1 MKTLK
6 LTLLLLFF
14 ILVSY
19 LLQALFTLKTY
30 QNRVD
35 TNATFNIDRFEFFI
49 KDTLLKEYLNFTT
62 STPLSEN
69 NTRLKSFYIT
79 LKPNDINKLN
89 SNLPQSGKE
98 NYIKGYLRVG
108 DDKQVKKIK
117 LRYRG
122 DTNLHWNYAQKSL
135 RIKLIKGESYQMHKS
150 FNLINPP
157 HDYSIIDCVA
167 YDISKELGLL
177 SPRYEPVRVFI
188 NNQFK
193 GVYIFL
199 SQIDESLLRANKR
212 MPGSIYYGD
221 MTSNKQ
227 VDINSP
233 ARLFYESQLWDKKAS
248 RNAEMRLD
256 RTDIDYFIEKSN
268 TKNPQEFYDFANTM
282 LNLPKYYTFFGLDT
296 LFGAFHHDY
305 AHNHKLYFD
314 PYLGKFEPI
323 EWDLRYWSSIPAKD
337 ISLYPLL
344 HQFKLNPLLEAQRD
358 KVAYEILQK
367 YPAKEIIKRLR
378 YYQKLILPDLRCDK
392 DRDTGIRPPLFP
404 NGIAKSFTINEFN
417 QSIIS
422 NEIAIMAR
430 EKFLKK
436 LYDNSKLIYSTKK
449 ISNNEYNITIEIKG
463 NSPIKINNKK
473 IEDKKQ
479 NELILYP
486 ARKFIPSNPLGAVAF
501 LYGKEQ
507 LVSSPRYYSIISPT
521 PNINQWDISNFI
533 TGKKIVAQPKQHIQP
548 ETDGFTLAIF
558 APKASDLK
566 EITLKGTI
574 EVKEN
579 LIFNKKTDIKILAG
593 TTFIIHPKKSIFF
606 YGKVTAIGT
615 KKEPI
620 LFQAKN
626 PSQPWGSVVIQGK
639 ETSNSTF
646 RYTKFSNG
654 SIATHNLINYT
665 APFNLHDLKNFTI
678 DHCTIGKNHIGDDAM
693 HIAYA
698 RGEVTNSTFKNA
710 RSDALDIDIA
720 TVTLKNNSFYNAG
733 NDALDIMTTTLYATK
748 NHFETT
754 GDKGI
759 SVGEWSNAT
768 LIDNSFANNHIAI
781 EVKDQSLLKLN
792 NTTIKNARYK
802 AINLYHKNKHYQK
815 GGTVII
821 KDLNITGNST
831 ITADK
836 KSHLETQ

>member
-1 MKTLK
+1 
-6 LTLLLLFF
+6 
-14 ILVSY
+14 
-19 LLQALFTLKTY
+19 
-30 QNRVD
+30 
-35 TNATFNIDRFEFFI
+35 
-49 KDTLLKEYLNFTT
+49 
-62 STPLSEN
+62 
-69 NTRLKSFYIT
+69 
-79 LKPNDINKLN
+79 
-89 SNLPQSGKE
+89 
-98 NYIKGYLRVG
+98 
-108 DDKQVKKIK
+108 
-117 LRYRG
+117 
-122 DTNLHWNYAQKSL
+122 
-135 RIKLIKGESYQMHKS
+135 MHKS

-199 SQIDESLLRANKR
+199 SQIDESLLRANRR

-221 MTSNKQ
+221 MTSNQQ
-227 VDINSP
+227 VDIKNP
-233 ARLFYESQLWDKKAS
+233 ARLFYESRLWDKKAS
-248 RNAEMRLD
+248 RNAEMKLD
-256 RTDIDYFIEKSN
+256 RTDINYFIDKIN
-268 TKNPQEFYDFANTM
+268 TKNPQEFYEFANTM

-323 EWDLRYWSSIPAKD
+323 QWDLRYWSAIPAKD

-344 HQFKLNPLLEAQRD
+344 HQFKRNPLLEAQRD

-367 YPAKEIIKRLR
+367 YPAKEIIKRLHH
-378 YYQKLILPDLRCDK
+378 YQKLILPDLKCDK

-404 NGIAKSFTINEFN
+404 KGIAKSFTIDEFN
-417 QSIIS
+417 QAIRS
-422 NEIAIMAR
+422 NEKAIIAR

-436 LYDNSKLIYSTKK
+436 LYNNSTLTYSTKK
-449 ISNNEYNITIEIKG
+449 ISDNEYNITMEIKG
-463 NSPIKINNKK
+463 DSPIKIINKQG
-473 IEDKKQ
+473 D
-479 NELILYP
+479 ELILYSN
-486 ARKFIPSNPLGAVAF
+486 RKFIPSNPLGAVAY

-507 LVSSPRYYSIISPT
+507 LVSSPRYYYTISPT
-521 PNINQWDISNFI
+521 PNPNQWSITNYI
-533 TGKKIVAQPKQHIQP
+533 TGKRIVAKRTQSIQSG
-548 ETDGFTLAIF
+548 TDGFSLALF
-558 APKASDLK
+558 GAKASDSK
-566 EITLKGTI
+566 EITLNGTI

-579 LIFNKKTDIKILAG
+579 LTFDKNSTIKILAG
-593 TTFIIHPKKSIFF
+593 TTFIIYPKKSIFF

-626 PSQPWGSVVIQGK
+626 PSQSWGSVVLQGK
-639 ETSNSTF
+639 GATDSSF
-646 RYTKFSNG
+646 RYARFSNG
-654 SIATHNLINYT
+654 SITTHNLIHYT

-698 RGEVTNSTFKNA
+698 KGKVINSTFKDA

-720 TVTLKNNSFYNAG
+720 TVTLKNNTFYNAG

-759 SVGEWSNAT
+759 SVGEWSDAT
-768 LIDNSFANNHIAI
+768 LMDNSFVDNHIAI

-792 NTTIKNARYK
+792 STTIKNARYK
-802 AINLYHKNKHYQK
+802 AINLYHKNKRYQK

-831 ITADK
+831 ITADR
-836 KSHLETQ
+836 KSEIKRVK

>member
-1 MKTLK
+1 MKILK

-14 ILVSY
+14 ILASY
-19 LLQALFTLKTY
+19 LLQSLFTLKTY

-35 TNATFNIDRFEFFI
+35 ANAIFTIDRFEFFI
-49 KDTLLKEYLNFTT
+49 KDTLLKEYLKLTT
-62 STPLSEN
+62 PTPLSEN
-69 NTRLKSFYIT
+69 NSSLKSFYIT
-79 LKPNDINKLN
+79 LKPKHISKLN
-89 SNLPQSGKE
+89 SNLPKSGKE
-98 NYIKGYLRVG
+98 NYIKGYLRVS

-135 RIKLIKGESYQMHKS
+135 RIKLINEQSYQMHKS

-199 SQIDESLLRANKR
+199 SQIDESLLRANRR

-221 MTSNKQ
+221 MTSNQQ

-233 ARLFYESQLWDKKAS
+233 ARLFYESRLWDKKAS
-248 RNAEMRLD
+248 RNAEMKLD

-367 YPAKEIIKRLR
+367 YPAKEIIKRLQH
-378 YYQKLILPDLRCDK
+378 YQKLILPDLRHDK

-404 NGIAKSFTINEFN
+404 NGIAKSFTIDEFN
-417 QSIIS
+417 QSIRS
-422 NEIAIMAR
+422 NEITIIAR
-430 EKFLKK
+430 EKFLKE
-436 LYDNSKLIYSTKK
+436 LYNNSSLLYSAKK
-449 ISNNEYNITIEIKG
+449 ISNSEYNITLEIRG
-463 NSPIKINNKK
+463 NSPIKLN
-473 IEDKKQ
+473 DK
-479 NELILYP
+479 ILYP
-486 ARKFIPSNPLGAVAF
+486 DRKFIPSNPLGAVAF

-533 TGKKIVAQPKQHIQP
+533 TDKKIVAQEKQNIQP
-548 ETDGFTLAIF
+548 GTDGFCLVVFET
-558 APKASDLK
+558 KVSDSK
-566 EITLKGTI
+566 KITLKGTI

-579 LIFNKKTDIKILAG
+579 LIFDRNSNIKILAG

-615 KKEPI
+615 EKEPI

-626 PSQPWGSVVIQGK
+626 PSQPWGSVVLQGK
-639 ETSNSTF
+639 NTSNSIFT
-646 RYTKFSNG
+646 YTNFVDG
-654 SIATHNLINYT
+654 SVTNHNLINYT

-678 DHCTIGKNHIGDDAM
+678 DHCHIGKNHIGDDAM

-698 RGEVTNSTFKNA
+698 EGKVTNSTFKDA

-720 TVTLKNNSFYNAG
+720 TVTLKNNSFYNTG

-768 LIDNSFANNHIAI
+768 LIDNIFVDNHIAI
-781 EVKDQSLLKLN
+781 EVKDQSILKLN
-792 NTTIKNARYK
+792 NTHIKNARHK

-821 KDLNITGNST
+821 KDLNITGNRT
-831 ITADK
+831 IAVDK